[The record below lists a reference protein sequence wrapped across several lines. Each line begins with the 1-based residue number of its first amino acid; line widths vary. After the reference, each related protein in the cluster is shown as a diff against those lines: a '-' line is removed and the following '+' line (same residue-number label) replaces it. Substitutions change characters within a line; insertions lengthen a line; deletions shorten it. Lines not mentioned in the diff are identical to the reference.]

1 MAEDFISN
9 HVGYVLLRV
18 KVAPNAR
25 GNMIDKLHDGRLKIK
40 IAAAPENG
48 KANKAITKFL
58 AEKLGV
64 GICDVEI
71 VAGHII
77 REKTV
82 KISGVD
88 FDEVMLRLNLQP
100 TLPLF

>member
-1 MAEDFISN
+1 MGEEFISN
-9 HVGYVLLRV
+9 HDDYILLRL
-18 KVAPNAR
+18 KVSPNAR
-25 GNMIDKLHDGRLKIK
+25 CNMVDKLHDGRLKIK
-40 IAAAPENG
+40 IAALPEDG
-48 KANKAITKFL
+48 KANKEICKFL

-64 GICDVEI
+64 GVRDIEV

-82 KISGVD
+82 KIFGVTSD
-88 FDEVMLRLNLQP
+88 KVMLNLNLQP